1 MKMKLHRWLNT
12 VLVTLVLV
20 GGILASS
27 YAYGKYQDIL
37 LAQGHAS
44 EMAQIVSD
52 EGFRSC
58 KYKDSKG
65 LGTVGFGHLI
75 LPNEN
80 LTCVTPQKAINLL
93 QNDYY
98 IAWAAVE
105 KHFPWADGEVKLVL
119 TNMSYQIGITKLR
132 KFEKT
137 IKYLE
142 EENYTSASME
152 MIDSKWYK
160 ETPKRAMRLAVRIL
174 ALEESH
180 GN

>member
-1 MKMKLHRWLNT
+1 MKLHRWLNT
-12 VLVTLVLV
+12 FLVCGVLL
-20 GGILASS
+20 GGLGASS
-27 YAYGKYQDIL
+27 YAYGMYQDIL

-58 KYKDSKG
+58 RYKDSKG

-80 LTCVTPQKAINLL
+80 LTCVTPQKAIILL

-105 KHFPWADGEVKLVL
+105 KHFPWAEGEVKLVL

-132 KFEKT
+132 KFKKT
-137 IKYLE
+137 LKFLK
-142 EENYTSASME
+142 EENYTNASME

-174 ALEESH
+174 ALEDSH

>member
-1 MKMKLHRWLNT
+1 MKLHRWINT
-12 VLVTLVLV
+12 SLTTLVLV
-20 GGILASS
+20 GGIFISK

-58 KYKDSKG
+58 RYKDSKG

-80 LTCVTPQKAINLL
+80 ITCVTPQKAINLL

-98 IAWAAVE
+98 IAWEAVE
-105 KHFPWADGEVKLVL
+105 KNFPWAEGEVKLVL

-132 KFEKT
+132 KFKKT
-137 IKYLE
+137 LKYLE

-160 ETPKRAMRLAVRIL
+160 ETPQRAMRLAVRIL